1 MASSKTIQKTTV
13 LESVFICVYFSRLVP
28 AGDTEFAKDAVFGY
42 KASNLREVMDV
53 TTLQDSSPF

>member
-28 AGDTEFAKDAVFGY
+28 AVDTEFAKDAVFGY